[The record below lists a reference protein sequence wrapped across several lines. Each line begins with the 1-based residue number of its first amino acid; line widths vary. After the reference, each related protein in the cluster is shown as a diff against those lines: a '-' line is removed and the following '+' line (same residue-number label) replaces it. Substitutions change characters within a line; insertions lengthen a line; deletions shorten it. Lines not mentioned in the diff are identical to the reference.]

1 MQPNTR
7 DRIIETGAEIIHR
20 KGFNHTGIQEILN
33 AASVPKGSF
42 YNYFKS
48 KDDFGLQIIDYFS
61 AHFKR
66 IAKETLED
74 TTVSPLNRIY
84 GFLTA
89 FMEYFESQNYAGGCP
104 IGNLAQEMGDLS
116 PAFRKKLSEAIDMM
130 VDAYSRVLAR
140 AQRDGKILKSLDIRD
155 TASFIVAGW
164 HGAIIQMKLT
174 QSLAPLKNHRKFIF
188 DHILKK
194 WTQVILQPNR
204 TANIFY

>member
-20 KGFNHTGIQEILN
+20 KGFNNTGIQEILN

-48 KDDFGLQIIDYFS
+48 KDDFGLQIIDYFT

-66 IAKETLED
+66 IAAETLED
-74 TTVSPLNRIY
+74 TRISPLSRIY
-84 GFLTA
+84 AFLTA
-89 FMEYFESQNYAGGCP
+89 FMEYFESQNYTGGCP

-116 PAFRKKLSEAIDMM
+116 PAFRKKLSEAMDKM
-130 VDAYSRVLAR
+130 VGAYSQVLAA
-140 AQRDGKILKSLDIRD
+140 AQNDRKILKNLDIKE
-155 TASFIVAGW
+155 TASFIIASW

-174 QSLAPLKNHRKFIF
+174 RSLDPLKNHRKFIF
-188 DHILKK
+188 EHLLKK
-194 WTQVILQPNR
+194 
-204 TANIFY
+204 

>member
-61 AHFKR
+61 VHFKR
-66 IAKETLED
+66 IAKDTLED

-130 VDAYSRVLAR
+130 VDAYSRVLAA
-140 AQRDGKILKSLDIRD
+140 AQRDGKLLKNLDIRD
-155 TASFIVAGW
+155 TARFIVAGW

-188 DHILKK
+188 DYILKK
-194 WTQVILQPNR
+194 
-204 TANIFY
+204 

>member
-1 MQPNTR
+1 MCMQSNTR

-66 IAKETLED
+66 IAKKTLED

-130 VDAYSRVLAR
+130 VDAYSRVLAT
-140 AQRDGKILKSLDIRD
+140 AQKDGKILKNLDIRD

-194 WTQVILQPNR
+194 
-204 TANIFY
+204 

>member
-1 MQPNTR
+1 MQQNTR
-7 DRIIETGAEIIHR
+7 NRIIETGAEIIHR

-33 AASVPKGSF
+33 AAGVPKGSF

-130 VDAYSRVLAR
+130 VDAYSRVLAA
-140 AQRDGKILKSLDIRD
+140 AQKDGKILESLDIRD

-188 DHILKK
+188 DYILKK
-194 WTQVILQPNR
+194 
-204 TANIFY
+204 

>member
-33 AASVPKGSF
+33 AAGVPKGSF

-130 VDAYSRVLAR
+130 VDAYSRVLAA
-140 AQRDGKILKSLDIRD
+140 AQKDGKILESLDIRD

-188 DHILKK
+188 DYILKK
-194 WTQVILQPNR
+194 
-204 TANIFY
+204 